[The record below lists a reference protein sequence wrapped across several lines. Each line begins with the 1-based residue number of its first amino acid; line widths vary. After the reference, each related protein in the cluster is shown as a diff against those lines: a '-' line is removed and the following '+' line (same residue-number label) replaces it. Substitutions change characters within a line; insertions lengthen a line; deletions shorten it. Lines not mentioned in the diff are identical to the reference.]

1 MKIIAFGA
9 SNSRQSINKKLASYA
24 ASLITFAEIEVLDL
38 NDFEMP
44 LFSQDKEAELGQPAQ
59 AKQFLA
65 RLKAADAIIISFAE
79 HNGSYTAA
87 YKNIFDWVSRI
98 DPKVF
103 QNKPMV
109 MLSTSP
115 GARGGSSVLALATE
129 SAHYFA
135 GDVRASLS
143 IPSFFENFD
152 VERQCLLNDDLSQ
165 KLTEALA
172 HLSDSA

>member
-1 MKIIAFGA
+1 MKIIAFAA
-9 SNSRQSINKKLASYA
+9 SNSRQSINRKLASYA
-24 ASLITFAEIEVLDL
+24 ASLIKSADIDLLDL

-44 LFSQDKEAELGQPAQ
+44 LFSQDKEAELGQPEQ

-65 RLKAADAIIISFAE
+65 RLQSADALIISFAE

-98 DPKVF
+98 EQKVF

-115 GARGGSSVLALATE
+115 GPRGASSVLALATN

-135 GDVRASLS
+135 GDVKASLS
-143 IPSFFENFD
+143 VPRFFDNFD
-152 VERQCLLNDDLSQ
+152 VKKQCLLDDDLLQ
-165 KLTEALA
+165 KLEEALA
-172 HLSDSA
+172 HLPE